1 MKKLSLQ
8 WHVQYVTIYLKYACN
23 IYAIDITPFMSLWFK
38 NEMLQLLLNS
48 HTRKL
53 KSGLPWWLS
62 GKESACQ
69 CRIHRF
75 PPWFRKVQH
84 AEEQLSLCTTTIEPV
99 LWSLG
104 TATARANAPHEEK
117 PLQQETRALPL
128 EKSLPSDENPAEPK
142 IKNER
147 KKEIIIIIKKPFECP
162 TPQFASELKY
172 PLLFLGFP
180 LS

>member
-104 TATARANAPHEEK
+104 AATARANAPHEEK
-117 PLQQETRALPL
+117 HC
-128 EKSLPSDENPAEPK
+128 N
-142 IKNER
+142 
-147 KKEIIIIIKKPFECP
+147 KKPVHCHQRKACP
-162 TPQFASELKY
+162 ATKTQQSQK
-172 PLLFLGFP
+172 
-180 LS
+180 